1 MKINYIARMLFI
13 IQLIIIYH
21 FNLYKIVCLAVSLTD
36 NNNIFP
42 PCRLTA
48 LFPCFAHFPQ
58 SINRNRQSQHV
69 HIEKSGS
76 LIF

>member
-21 FNLYKIVCLAVSLTD
+21 FNLYKIICLAVSLTD

-42 PCRLTA
+42 VCRLTA
-48 LFPCFAHFPQ
+48 LFRTF
-58 SINRNRQSQHV
+58 STVNQSQSSITTRSH
-69 HIEKSGS
+69 
-76 LIF
+76 